1 MRITANRLLRQ
12 HRLTQ
17 ILVIVD
23 DDRRAGDG
31 KLASRPHGL
40 SRVKRR

>member
-12 HRLTQ
+12 HRVTQ

-23 DDRRAGDG
+23 NDRRTGDG
-31 KLASRPHGL
+31 KLAADLTAYPA
-40 SRVKRR
+40 